1 MKRQIQSNRLNRF
14 NRTFLSKTGPLPIA
28 LAMGLGIALSSGV
41 ATAVSTAQLRAA
53 GQPSLWTQRD
63 ILMIFDQPMS
73 ATAMSNPLNY
83 VLTPALPIEEARVD
97 STAPNLVWL
106 ELANESSLEIGT
118 AYEVRATTGED
129 AMGEPIDPA
138 LAIAQFVPR
147 SLESEAENILACQL
161 PEGPYSVANSD
172 GAWNAGDP
180 IWIVPYFACSGALG
194 LLEQYRFRADSRY
207 LESVRDYALWH
218 ASQLRTD
225 GTITDYTGTYPA
237 FSSTGDYDSS
247 DSYPA
252 MYLMTL
258 WRYWQVTEDRAFLES
273 LQGAIAQS
281 VAAMELTLQS
291 DWLTWAKPTY
301 HMKYTMDNSE
311 VFQGFFAAAQ
321 LARLLQ
327 DDAHYQD
334 WLYKA
339 NQVRN
344 AVLGQLYYG
353 DSLGRYAIAKS
364 NAGTLVGGWDNY
376 YPDAMAGLMAIVYT
390 HAPHSARTLTVWE
403 NTLERFSPQYVPD
416 PSSGWLDCAV
426 ALLAGDSL
434 RFSLNHV
441 IQMKNH
447 NDVPKT
453 YYASHDSGTAIHV
466 NLLNRP
472 YAALVPGAN
481 EEDLMIDGVLD
492 EAAWASA
499 ARLQFHPW
507 GVMAGFDNRQTYDY
521 PGNALDPDPIYTLY
535 LLSDG
540 PILFVGLDAPD
551 RFITTAAAAEDS
563 DGLAPLWIRDA
574 ANPDVFHK
582 VAYSFYPDAGAAT
595 VPTAEAGS
603 ALAQLSP
610 DCAAFA
616 FKPGNNTPNDSSDVD
631 TGYRMEF
638 RLDLRNPALGGYASG
653 TQDIQIGIRIADMD
667 GTPGQSWPW
676 ANGAYGVMYQLSP
689 GLGPEEYAID
699 RVRLLSPGGESA
711 IAHWSLY

>member
-1 MKRQIQSNRLNRF
+1 MQPGKFELNRF
-14 NRTFLSKTGPLPIA
+14 NRGFSFKNLLLAIA
-28 LAMGLGIALSSGV
+28 LTIGLGMALPGGV
-41 ATAVSTAQLRAA
+41 ANAVSDAQLLAV
-53 GQPSLWTQRD
+53 GQPSLWSLQD
-63 ILMIFDQPMS
+63 VLLIFDQPMS
-73 ATAMSNPLNY
+73 ATAMSNPSNY
-83 VLTPALPIEEARVD
+83 ALTPPLPIGEARVD
-97 STAPNLVWL
+97 STAPNLLWL
-106 ELANESSLEIGT
+106 KLSGESSLEIGT
-118 AYEVRATTGED
+118 AYQIQATTGED
-129 AMGEPIDPA
+129 AMGESIDPA
-138 LAIAQFVPR
+138 LAIAEFVPR
-147 SLESEAENILACQL
+147 SLECEAENILACQL
-161 PEGPYSVANSD
+161 PQGPYSVANSD

-194 LLEQYRFRADSRY
+194 LLEQYRFQADSRY
-207 LESVRDYALWH
+207 LDSVRAYALWH
-218 ASQLRTD
+218 ASQLRAD

-258 WRYWQVTEDRAFLES
+258 WRYWQVTGDRAFLER

-321 LARLLQ
+321 LARLFE
-327 DDAHYQD
+327 DDVHYHD
-334 WLYKA
+334 WLDKA

-344 AVLGQLYYG
+344 AVLDQLYYG
-353 DSLGRYAIAKS
+353 DTLGRYAIAKS

-390 HAPHSARTLTVWE
+390 HAPQSARTLRVWE
-403 NTLERFSPQYVPD
+403 NTLARFSPQYVPD

-441 IQMKNH
+441 IHMKNH
-447 NDVPKT
+447 NNVST
-453 YYASHDSGTAIHV
+453 SYYASHDSGTTIHV

-472 YAALVPGAN
+472 YAALVPGAS
-481 EEDLMIDGVLD
+481 EEAIAIDGVLD

-521 PGNALDPDPIYTLY
+521 PGNAIDPDPIYTLY

-574 ANPDVFHK
+574 ANPDVFHQ
-582 VAYSFYPDAGAAT
+582 VSYTFYPDAGAST
-595 VPTAEAGS
+595 IPTAEAGS

-638 RLDLRNPALGGYASG
+638 RLDLRNAALGGYTSG

-667 GTPGQSWPW
+667 GTPGQAWPW

-689 GLGPEEYAID
+689 GLDPEDYAID
-699 RVRLLSPGGESA
+699 RIRLLQPGGESA
-711 IAHWSLY
+711 ITHWSFY